1 MKDNRKLQE
10 AAAEDRSDAKLKAAE
25 IQQEST
31 TPPVGATDATKS
43 RVEADS
49 KVIQSRAVYKAK
61 ATERLEKANA
71 RLSELKMLMKRAGPK
86 ASTMSRESIA
96 SLDTQKD
103 ATRRD
108 IQALD
113 QVPPDD
119 WKRAEG
125 HVDNQLDTLESYVN
139 QATKEVD
146 KFK

>member
-10 AAAEDRSDAKLKAAE
+10 AAAEDRSDSKLKVAE
-25 IQQEST
+25 IQQESA
-31 TPPVGATDATKS
+31 TPPAGATDATKS

-61 ATERLEKANA
+61 ATERLEKATA
-71 RLSELKMLMKRAGPK
+71 RVTELKTIVKRAGPK
-86 ASTMSRESIA
+86 ATTVSRDSIA
-96 SLDTQKD
+96 SVDTQKD
-103 ATRRD
+103 ATRRG
-108 IQALD
+108 IEALD

-119 WKRAEG
+119 WKRAES
-125 HVDNQLDTLESYVN
+125 HIDNQLDTLESYVN